1 MRGAEGDSAAEQQRR
16 RASFQRSARP
26 LRAASGTS
34 EEEGEPIATNLGSAI
49 EASAVGAAA
58 TLGFAAP
65 PVVAPT
71 SCASA
76 PLAAAAAT
84 TLVEPPA
91 LKPTLSRSRSAG
103 PSMSLGSG
111 AGPSGEPPQ
120 QPQQRDEQTAE
131 VHEVDE
137 QTAER
142 REGGMAD
149 RREDV
154 ADQLEGLLYDP
165 IADEA
170 ELATAEEL
178 ATADEQE
185 EGRGET
191 AEQRERALSCSL
203 GLELLRGQGPLP
215 PSAAPS
221 VKTAEVVARLE
232 GLLRVRS
239 PTQTS
244 KRLAKLAHITNVND
258 EYGGE
263 TAVLLRGLVV
273 ALIYGGL
280 FVSMFAAP

>member
-1 MRGAEGDSAAEQQRR
+1 M
-16 RASFQRSARP
+16 
-26 LRAASGTS
+26 
-34 EEEGEPIATNLGSAI
+34 
-49 EASAVGAAA
+49 GAAT

-103 PSMSLGSG
+103 PSMSLGGG
-111 AGPSGEPPQ
+111 ARPSGEPPQ

-131 VHEVDE
+131 VEE

-149 RREDV
+149 RREGV
-154 ADQLEGLLYDP
+154 ADKLEGLLYDP

>member
-1 MRGAEGDSAAEQQRR
+1 MRGAEGESAAEQQRR

-149 RREDV
+149 RREGV
-154 ADQLEGLLYDP
+154 ADKLEGLLYDP